1 MKYLKKFNES
11 ESTEMSRE
19 IKRLQDEALTKSSNV
34 ALSGTRWVDV
44 VKEYLEENNIDP
56 KTTKTEQLLNILK
69 ELNVPNNIL
78 YTTIE
83 EVRNS

>member
-44 VKEYLEENNIDP
+44 VKNYLDKEGIDVNETPNSKLLTIIRELGVPDNKIYTTLEEI
-56 KTTKTEQLLNILK
+56 KL
-69 ELNVPNNIL
+69 
-78 YTTIE
+78 
-83 EVRNS
+83 

>member
-34 ALSGTRWVDV
+34 ALSGTKWIDV
-44 VKEYLEENNIDP
+44 VKNYLDKEGIDI
-56 KTTKTEQLLNILK
+56 KETTSTKLLSIIKNWVYL
-69 ELNVPNNIL
+69 
-78 YTTIE
+78 TI
-83 EVRNS
+83 

>member
-69 ELNVPNNIL
+69 ELNVPNSIL

>member
-1 MKYLKKFNES
+1 MKYLKKF
-11 ESTEMSRE
+11 ESTETSRE
-19 IKRLQDEALTKSSNV
+19 IKRLQDEALKKSSET
-34 ALSGTRWVDV
+34 ALSGKKWIDV

-56 KTTKTEQLLNILK
+56 KTTKTEELLNILK